1 MNSRHHCT
9 ESSQVYLYQIPF
21 KNHMHHYFFKKEIIY
36 SVLVTKS
43 YSTEG
48 QKRQMWKRKLFPMNH
63 WNELSDS

>member
-1 MNSRHHCT
+1 
-9 ESSQVYLYQIPF
+9 
-21 KNHMHHYFFKKEIIY
+21 MHHYFFKREIIY